1 MTDDYSSNWMTRRQE
16 ALETGLDALKRMS
29 ACKTPIEAA
38 VICSEWMTGSMTRIL
53 ADMEDAQK
61 ATQSMF
67 AAPQPAAELAAPV
80 ETAPPPIALR
90 EAA

>member
-1 MTDDYSSNWMTRRQE
+1 MTDFSSNWMTRRQE

-38 VICSEWMTGSMTRIL
+38 VICSEWMSGSMTRIM
-53 ADMEDAQK
+53 ADMVDAQK

-67 AAPQPAAELAAPV
+67 ATPQPPVELAAPV
-80 ETAPPPIALR
+80 ETTPPPLQFR

>member
-1 MTDDYSSNWMTRRQE
+1 MTDFSSNWMTRRQE

-38 VICSEWMTGSMTRIL
+38 VICSEWMSGSMTRIM

-67 AAPQPAAELAAPV
+67 AKPQPAVELAAPV
-80 ETAPPPIALR
+80 ETTPPPIPLR

>member
-1 MTDDYSSNWMTRRQE
+1 MTDYSSNWMKRRQE

-29 ACKTPIEAA
+29 ACKTPVEAA
-38 VICSEWMTGSMTRIL
+38 LICSEWMSGSMTRIL
-53 ADMEDAQK
+53 ADLEDAQK

-67 AAPQPAAELAAPV
+67 APPQPPAEIATPV
-80 ETAPPPIALR
+80 ETTPPPHQLR